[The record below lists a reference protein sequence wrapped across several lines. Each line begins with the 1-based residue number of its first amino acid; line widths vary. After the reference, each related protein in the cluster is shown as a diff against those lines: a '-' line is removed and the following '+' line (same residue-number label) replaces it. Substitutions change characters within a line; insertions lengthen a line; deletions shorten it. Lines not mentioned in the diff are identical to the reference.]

1 MMNKIYKVVFNQTLQ
16 VFQVV
21 SEFAKGHSKAET
33 PKALKKNMSPLSA
46 KTWTA
51 VLAAVG
57 ILSGGFVFAADT
69 AAVTVSNG
77 TNTTATSTVD
87 ATDGYT
93 DYKVNL
99 NDNIVLDSV
108 TTGSTIMNAN
118 GVTVGGVNGVSLT
131 SAGLNNGGNAIT
143 NVEAGTN
150 GTDAVNV
157 NQMNTAAAASKNTV
171 SNGTNTTVSSSTAAD
186 GHTNYQVNLSGAISL
201 SSVTTGNTVMNT
213 NGVTIG
219 SGSTAVSLTSVG
231 LNNGGNTITNVKAG
245 TNGTDVVNV
254 SQMNAAT
261 AGSKT
266 TVSNGTNTTVSSS
279 TAADGHTNYQVNL
292 NDAISLGSVTT
303 GNTVMN
309 TNGVTIGSGSTAVSL
324 TSTGLNNGGNKITNV
339 AAGTADTDAV
349 NKGQMTNA
357 IDESMKYFKAN
368 STGTEASATGSDAV
382 AVGSGAVSGGSEAVA
397 LGLNTA
403 ADGDQSLAL
412 GVNAGTSS
420 GTTGA
425 IAVGNTAKASQ
436 NGAVAIGQN
445 SAANG
450 KRSTVVGDSAQ
461 AVGDQALA
469 LGASASASGTNG
481 TALGTS
487 ASTAGSSATAVGSHA
502 SAAGGSAA
510 AIGDSASASG
520 GDSVALGASSQASG
534 TNDISLGASAGVGT
548 QSGSTSKT
556 QQNRISIGANAGQ
569 NGSGNENTAIGLNA
583 GDNVSGNFNVAMG
596 SSAGGAT
603 SGDDNTAI
611 GYEANKNGSGSHST
625 AVGASTTASSA
636 ATALGYK
643 AAAVGNNSVAVGYAA
658 QANGSSGVA
667 VGDGA
672 KAADNSIALGHNSA
686 ASRSDSSG
694 NAYLTGQAAGIYGVV
709 SVGSSEGDITFQR
722 RIINVAD
729 GSNGTDAVNVN
740 QLKAAQTSVA
750 TLIGGGVTLNTDG
763 SYGQFSLT
771 DKNGTV
777 HSYDTLAA
785 ALGAVTSDQIQV
797 ATADAV
803 TYTDGN
809 KTNINANGTI
819 SKVTAAT
826 SSDQAV
832 NLGQMNSAIAA
843 SQTKYYSV
851 NSNESDN
858 QDNTGATGE
867 NAIAAGPAATAVGD
881 RSISIGDNTK
891 AQGTNSIAIGNSNT
905 TSDRQATAY
914 GQSSIA
920 IGSSA
925 SSAGNNSIAL
935 GNYALTEVQNST
947 STTVNSAIAIGDQA
961 QATSD
966 QAVALGKNAHAS
978 GVNAFA
984 QGNTSSATN
993 ESSIAVGTNASSS
1006 GTASTVIGK
1015 NSAVSGTHSGL
1026 IGTSMSTDTNQT
1038 GQALTGSDTY
1048 VVGNGNGTV
1057 GGTNSSIMGNSN
1069 TVGTTVTDPNGI
1081 THSYNTVN
1089 TSILGNSN
1097 TVTAQDADVIGHDN
1111 TVGKKNLNA
1120 AGIADGTIDTA
1131 AGSGVFGG
1139 NNTVY
1144 GSGNRIIGNNNTDS
1158 NLDGVFILGN
1168 NVTAGLADSVY
1179 LGNNS
1184 AYVIGSDASSST
1196 TAGVNSY
1203 SSVTIGSGNYTFAGA
1218 NAAGVVTVGSV
1229 GSERRIQNVSA
1240 GLVSSTSTDAVNG
1253 SQLYT
1258 LTQPLRFAGDNS
1270 TVGSYSNA
1278 GALDKNVIQR
1288 SSDQALK
1295 ITGGANLNNLSS
1307 NNIGVVASTDT
1318 NTLTVQLAKDLTGLN
1333 SVTTGN
1339 TVMNTNGVTIGSG
1352 SSAVSLTNNGLS
1364 NGNNTITNVKAGV
1377 NGTDA
1382 VNVSQL
1388 NTAAAK
1394 ATTTVSNGTNT
1405 TVSSTTATDGHTNY
1419 QVNLNDKIT
1428 LGSGANAVTVDGTAG
1443 AVTAGAKVS
1452 LDGVNG
1458 RGTVGNVTING
1469 SGTTGTVNGL
1479 TNKTWDPN
1487 NYVSGQAAT
1496 EDQLKLAVN
1505 TSNTTV
1511 TNAGLNFAG
1520 NDGTVIHKNL
1530 GDQLNIVGGYT
1541 GNGTTSSKNIKT
1553 VKNQSGNLEIQMA
1566 DDAVFNSLTTGNTV
1580 MNNSGIT
1587 IGSGSSAVSLTN
1599 TGLNNGG
1606 QKITNVAAGTV
1617 SATSTDAVNGSQLNT
1632 AAIKATTTVSDGT
1645 NTHVT
1650 SSTAIDGH
1658 TDYQVNLNDTVTL
1671 GSGADAVTLDGTKG
1685 TVTAGTG
1692 DNAVTVNGTNGTIQ
1706 AGTKVSLD
1714 GVNGSGTIGN
1724 VIVNGSGST
1733 GTVNGLTN
1741 KTWDP
1746 NNYVSGQA
1754 ATEDQLKQVGT
1765 TLSSAGLNFVGNDG
1779 QSIHKDLGST
1789 LNVVGGYTGTGSTSA
1804 GNIKTVK
1811 NTDGDLEIQMA
1822 DNAVFNSVTT
1832 GNTILN
1838 SSGVTIG
1845 SGDATVSLTDA
1856 GLNNGGNKITNVAA
1870 GTADTDGVNVSQL
1883 NQSAAAAKTT
1893 VSQGKNIT
1901 VTETPE
1907 EDGHTD
1913 YSVALNDAVTLGSG
1927 NTAVFLDGTA
1937 GTITAGIG
1945 SNAVSLNGT
1954 NGTITSG
1961 LVTVNGS
1968 AGTVNGLTNKTWDP
1982 DDYVSGQAATED
1994 QLQLATAGVK
2004 ESGLDFSGND
2014 GAIIHKNLGE
2024 QLNIVGGYTG
2034 SGTTSSKNIKTVKNT
2049 DGDLEIQMADDAV
2062 FNSVTTGNTVMNTN
2076 GVTTTDTNGNT
2087 TSVTGSGV
2095 TTTDTAGHTT
2105 SVTAEGVTAV
2115 DADGNSSALSSTGL
2129 TTTDA
2134 AGNTTS
2140 VTGNGMTITGEN
2152 GKNVSLTSNGLDN
2165 GGNKITNVAAGT
2177 ADTDAVNVSQLNA
2190 AAAAAKTTVSQG
2202 KNITVTSVQKDDGH
2216 TDYNVALNDTIT
2228 LGSGTNAV
2236 TVDGTTGAVTTGNTA
2251 IYGDKI
2257 VTGATTITDQGVIT
2271 AGTGDNAVKIDGTA
2285 GTISAGTKVSFDGT
2299 QGTGTIGNVTIN
2311 GNGSTGTVNGL
2322 TNKTWEPDNY
2332 VSGQAASEDQLKVL
2346 DDRTVQYDRNE
2357 DGTVNK
2363 GQITLAGD
2371 GGTKIT
2377 NVTAGTLSSD
2387 STDAVNG
2394 SQLYATNQAVINNSQ
2409 SINILG
2415 NSINKLDNRV
2425 NKVGAG
2431 AAALAALHPLDFDP
2445 DNKWDFAAGFGNY
2458 RDATAVAVG
2467 AFYRPNEDT
2476 MFSVGG
2482 NFGNGENMVNAGVS
2496 WKFGQKS
2503 HISRSRVSMA
2513 KDMLA
2518 MKNQIETLTKKLAAY
2533 ESGQPVKLAPIATG
2547 AMTFPDVPENHWAY
2561 EYVKNL
2567 AERGYLKGYPD
2578 GEFKGDRAMT
2588 RYEYAAI
2595 IYRALQNGAPS
2606 DGNMTRSVDDFGP
2619 ELVKVQNIDRFRVD
2633 RISGK
2638 DNDRHKVERVRV
2650 NDKDDKAQNVYRDVY
2665 GNHIQK

>member
-1 MMNKIYKVVFNQTLQ
+1 MNKIYKVVFNQTLQ

-87 ATDGYT
+87 ATDGHT

-99 NDNIVLDSV
+99 ND
-108 TTGSTIMNAN
+108 
-118 GVTVGGVNGVSLT
+118 
-131 SAGLNNGGNAIT
+131 
-143 NVEAGTN
+143 
-150 GTDAVNV
+150 
-157 NQMNTAAAASKNTV
+157 
-171 SNGTNTTVSSSTAAD
+171 
-186 GHTNYQVNLSGAISL
+186 AISL
-201 SSVTTGNTVMNT
+201 S
-213 NGVTIG
+213 
-219 SGSTAVSLTSVG
+219 
-231 LNNGGNTITNVKAG
+231 
-245 TNGTDVVNV
+245 
-254 SQMNAAT
+254 
-261 AGSKT
+261 
-266 TVSNGTNTTVSSS
+266 
-279 TAADGHTNYQVNL
+279 
-292 NDAISLGSVTT
+292 SVTT

-851 NSNESDN
+851 NSNESGN
-858 QDNTGATGE
+858 QNNTGATGE

-1229 GSERRIQNVSA
+1229 GSERRIQNVAA
-1240 GLVSSTSTDAVNG
+1240 GLVSANSTDAVNGSQLYTMTRPLRFAGDNSTIGTTSGSDVNVLHRGSDQAMSLLGGADGDKLSDNNIGVVADAANNKMTVKLAKDVTGLNSITSKNVNAETVKAGDTTVNNQGVTIAGGPSVTKEGINANGTKITNVAAGTEDTDAVNVSQLTKQSADLTEKGFGLKDQDGNIVHKSLGKDIEVTGDGKNISTKVENGTMKVVLNDDLNVNSVTTADADGNQTVTQGSGMTVTDKDGNETTIGAGGITITPKDLAPGTSSVSLTKNGLDNGGNQIHNVAAGTAGTDAVNVSQLQDEIAKNATKLADGKNTTVTGTGTTENPYKVNVNDNLNLGEKGENGIDGSIGVTGKDGSAVTINGKDGSIGMNGKDGKDGLTMKSAKGQDGVDGSNGANGMTRIVYEDDGHVPHEVATLDDGLKFAGNTGSVAKKLNSTMTIKGNGTKEDKEYDASNIKTVVDAQGDLVIGLDKNLKADTVTVGGQGKDGADGINGAIGVKGADGKDGVTISSIGKDGTNGTDGHIGINGKDGASADIHVVKGANGVDGTDGYNGTDGIDRIVYEDHNGNTQTVATMNDGMKYGGDVGNVINKKLNGQVNVVGGITDSSKLSTEDNIGVVSDGSDNLKVRLSKDLKGLDSVTTKTVTADTGNITTVNASTVNVGDTTITTGGMTIQNGSAGQDVTLNKDGLNNGGNKITNVAPGDISSTSTDAVNG
-1253 SQLYT
+1253 SQLY
-1258 LTQPLRFAGDNS
+1258 G
-1270 TVGSYSNA
+1270 
-1278 GALDKNVIQR
+1278 
-1288 SSDQALK
+1288 
-1295 ITGGANLNNLSS
+1295 
-1307 NNIGVVASTDT
+1307 
-1318 NTLTVQLAKDLTGLN
+1318 
-1333 SVTTGN
+1333 
-1339 TVMNTNGVTIGSG
+1339 
-1352 SSAVSLTNNGLS
+1352 
-1364 NGNNTITNVKAGV
+1364 
-1377 NGTDA
+1377 
-1382 VNVSQL
+1382 
-1388 NTAAAK
+1388 
-1394 ATTTVSNGTNT
+1394 
-1405 TVSSTTATDGHTNY
+1405 
-1419 QVNLNDKIT
+1419 
-1428 LGSGANAVTVDGTAG
+1428 
-1443 AVTAGAKVS
+1443 
-1452 LDGVNG
+1452 
-1458 RGTVGNVTING
+1458 
-1469 SGTTGTVNGL
+1469 
-1479 TNKTWDPN
+1479 
-1487 NYVSGQAAT
+1487 
-1496 EDQLKLAVN
+1496 
-1505 TSNTTV
+1505 
-1511 TNAGLNFAG
+1511 
-1520 NDGTVIHKNL
+1520 
-1530 GDQLNIVGGYT
+1530 
-1541 GNGTTSSKNIKT
+1541 
-1553 VKNQSGNLEIQMA
+1553 
-1566 DDAVFNSLTTGNTV
+1566 
-1580 MNNSGIT
+1580 
-1587 IGSGSSAVSLTN
+1587 
-1599 TGLNNGG
+1599 
-1606 QKITNVAAGTV
+1606 
-1617 SATSTDAVNGSQLNT
+1617 
-1632 AAIKATTTVSDGT
+1632 
-1645 NTHVT
+1645 
-1650 SSTAIDGH
+1650 
-1658 TDYQVNLNDTVTL
+1658 
-1671 GSGADAVTLDGTKG
+1671 
-1685 TVTAGTG
+1685 
-1692 DNAVTVNGTNGTIQ
+1692 
-1706 AGTKVSLD
+1706 
-1714 GVNGSGTIGN
+1714 
-1724 VIVNGSGST
+1724 
-1733 GTVNGLTN
+1733 
-1741 KTWDP
+1741 
-1746 NNYVSGQA
+1746 
-1754 ATEDQLKQVGT
+1754 
-1765 TLSSAGLNFVGNDG
+1765 
-1779 QSIHKDLGST
+1779 
-1789 LNVVGGYTGTGSTSA
+1789 
-1804 GNIKTVK
+1804 
-1811 NTDGDLEIQMA
+1811 
-1822 DNAVFNSVTT
+1822 
-1832 GNTILN
+1832 
-1838 SSGVTIG
+1838 
-1845 SGDATVSLTDA
+1845 
-1856 GLNNGGNKITNVAA
+1856 
-1870 GTADTDGVNVSQL
+1870 
-1883 NQSAAAAKTT
+1883 
-1893 VSQGKNIT
+1893 
-1901 VTETPE
+1901 TETR
-1907 EDGHTD
+1907 
-1913 YSVALNDAVTLGSG
+1913 
-1927 NTAVFLDGTA
+1927 
-1937 GTITAGIG
+1937 
-1945 SNAVSLNGT
+1945 
-1954 NGTITSG
+1954 
-1961 LVTVNGS
+1961 
-1968 AGTVNGLTNKTWDP
+1968 
-1982 DDYVSGQAATED
+1982 
-1994 QLQLATAGVK
+1994 
-2004 ESGLDFSGND
+2004 
-2014 GAIIHKNLGE
+2014 
-2024 QLNIVGGYTG
+2024 
-2034 SGTTSSKNIKTVKNT
+2034 
-2049 DGDLEIQMADDAV
+2049 
-2062 FNSVTTGNTVMNTN
+2062 
-2076 GVTTTDTNGNT
+2076 
-2087 TSVTGSGV
+2087 
-2095 TTTDTAGHTT
+2095 
-2105 SVTAEGVTAV
+2105 
-2115 DADGNSSALSSTGL
+2115 
-2129 TTTDA
+2129 
-2134 AGNTTS
+2134 
-2140 VTGNGMTITGEN
+2140 
-2152 GKNVSLTSNGLDN
+2152 
-2165 GGNKITNVAAGT
+2165 
-2177 ADTDAVNVSQLNA
+2177 
-2190 AAAAAKTTVSQG
+2190 
-2202 KNITVTSVQKDDGH
+2202 
-2216 TDYNVALNDTIT
+2216 
-2228 LGSGTNAV
+2228 
-2236 TVDGTTGAVTTGNTA
+2236 
-2251 IYGDKI
+2251 
-2257 VTGATTITDQGVIT
+2257 
-2271 AGTGDNAVKIDGTA
+2271 
-2285 GTISAGTKVSFDGT
+2285 
-2299 QGTGTIGNVTIN
+2299 IN
-2311 GNGSTGTVNGL
+2311 
-2322 TNKTWEPDNY
+2322 
-2332 VSGQAASEDQLKVL
+2332 
-2346 DDRTVQYDRNE
+2346 R
-2357 DGTVNK
+2357 
-2363 GQITLAGD
+2363 
-2371 GGTKIT
+2371 
-2377 NVTAGTLSSD
+2377 
-2387 STDAVNG
+2387 
-2394 SQLYATNQAVINNSQ
+2394 
-2409 SINILG
+2409 LG
-2415 NSINKLDNRV
+2415 NRINH
-2425 NKVGAG
+2425 VGAG
-2431 AAALAALHPLDFDP
+2431 AAALAGLHPLDFDP
-2445 DNKWDFAAGFGNY
+2445 DDKWDFAAGYGNY
-2458 RDATAVAVG
+2458 KNANAVAIG
-2467 AFYRPNEDT
+2467 AYYRPNEDT

-2482 NFGNGENMVNAGVS
+2482 SFSGGENMVNVGVS